1 LRVAFQHVQ
10 YRMLYFFHEE
20 RAIISHGCLKNDK
33 RKFEKE
39 IDITIRCRKN
49 YIINPDKHTYR
60 E

>member
-1 LRVAFQHVQ
+1 
-10 YRMLYFFHEE
+10 MLYFFHEE